1 MSIGGSD
8 MPRYPGVTD
17 DEIIRMY
24 KSGMS
29 YKEMEA
35 KIGLTSRAILNVVHK
50 HGLQANREQSSGR
63 PRKHA
68 VNEDFFKTWSHEMA
82 WVLGLFIT
90 DGNVSSK
97 VHSISFSQK
106 DEGILRSIAQYMEAD
121 YMLAPFGPT
130 MQTPT
135 LILNSKEMKIDLD
148 KLGIGPRK
156 SFNVPFPNVP
166 EEFLPSFVRGVID
179 GDGWV
184 SRDGYVMHITSA
196 SNGFAKELLSVFQSW
211 GLNSQISQLSDRKIY
226 RIWVKGKQ
234 EILKLADKIYE
245 NTNSE
250 DFLVHKRVFMTQHAK
265 NPYVVEDKNEDH
277 RWVIENG
284 KTVPLPTNQRV
295 VFRTNISKETLDLIE
310 MTAATHGVHRN
321 ILFENGIK
329 NLLEQKR
336 IFITKELKKDRIQ
349 FKTTFDPELMEK
361 VKELA
366 KEQHVFI
373 NDVLEHCVKFI
384 KVSEL

>member
-1 MSIGGSD
+1 
-8 MPRYPGVTD
+8 MPRHTGITD
-17 DEIIRMY
+17 EEIIEMY
-24 KSGMS
+24 KSGIS

-50 HGLQANREQSSGR
+50 HGMQANREQFSGR
-63 PRKHA
+63 PRKNA

-97 VHSISFSQK
+97 LHSISFSQK
-106 DEGILRSIAQYMEAD
+106 DESILRIIAQYMEAD
-121 YMLAPFGPT
+121 YVLAPFGPT

-135 LILNSKEMKIDLD
+135 LIINSKEMKLDLE
-148 KLGIGPRK
+148 KMGIGPRK
-156 SFNVPFPNVP
+156 SFTVPFPYVP

-211 GLNSQISQLSDRKIY
+211 GLNSHISQLSDKNIY

-234 EILKLADKIYE
+234 ELLKLADKIYD

-265 NPYVVEDKNEDH
+265 NPYVVEDKKEDQ

-284 KTVPLPTNQRV
+284 RTVPLLTNKRV
-295 VFRTNISKETLDLIE
+295 VFRTNISKEFLDLIE
-310 MTAATHGVHRN
+310 MTATTHGVHRN

-329 NLLEQKR
+329 NLLEQER
-336 IFITKELKKDRIQ
+336 IFISKELKKDRVQ
-349 FKTTFDPELMEK
+349 FKTTFNPELM
-361 VKELA
+361 VMMKELA
-366 KEQHVFI
+366 KEQHVYI